1 MLVKSNFQAIHKTTI
16 KLLRTM
22 SSNQPNQQSNSNN
35 EYLSHVIAQLLQQQ
49 AGQGQGNAVS
59 NNGGHLPN
67 VQQQQQHQPT
77 APPIQGQGP
86 LNVNALLS
94 LLQQNQGNGNGNNFP
109 TQHDPH
115 RYANPQPP
123 ALSVNTFQQA
133 YQPPPQ
139 AQAQATEDALSQQIL
154 NSVQKLAAINQS
166 FAAAASQ
173 AFNRQSQAPPTG
185 GLFGQSQVRYMILI

>member
-1 MLVKSNFQAIHKTTI
+1 
-16 KLLRTM
+16 M

-49 AGQGQGNAVS
+49 AGQGQGNAVG
-59 NNGGHLPN
+59 NNGGHLHLPN
-67 VQQQQQHQPT
+67 VQHQQQQQQQQQLT
-77 APPIQGQGP
+77 APLIQGQGP

-94 LLQQNQGNGNGNNFP
+94 LLQQNQGNGNGNNFL

-123 ALSVNTFQQA
+123 SLSVNTFQQA
-133 YQPPPQ
+133 YQP
-139 AQAQATEDALSQQIL
+139 ASQAQATEDALSQQIL
-154 NSVQKLAAINQS
+154 NSVQKLAAIN
-166 FAAAASQ
+166 AAASQ

-185 GLFGQSQVRYMILI
+185 GLFGQSQVRYIILIYLIFSH

>member
-1 MLVKSNFQAIHKTTI
+1 
-16 KLLRTM
+16 
-22 SSNQPNQQSNSNN
+22 
-35 EYLSHVIAQLLQQQ
+35 
-49 AGQGQGNAVS
+49 
-59 NNGGHLPN
+59 
-67 VQQQQQHQPT
+67 
-77 APPIQGQGP
+77 